1 MRIHVTGNCG
11 SGKTT
16 LAKQLQELT
25 GLPLL
30 QMDSLVWQP
39 NWQPTP
45 ADIRDKTEKEWAGE
59 AQWIIEGVSRH
70 ARKNADLIV
79 FLDFP
84 WPLCLYRALKRTWE
98 LRHSNRAELTSCSE
112 RNAFWPLLK
121 TLWLYQKTT
130 RKRIL
135 SELQDK
141 SHVRFRMPSQ
151 LARWQN
157 TVLSSGKPVVL
168 GCEGQAGNSSQRRKS

>member
-1 MRIHVTGNCG
+1 MFYLSHVI
-11 SGKTT
+11 
-16 LAKQLQELT
+16 
-25 GLPLL
+25 LPLFL
-30 QMDSLVWQP
+30 NSLTSLLFLGQAP
-39 NWQPTP
+39 
-45 ADIRDKTEKEWAGE
+45 K
-59 AQWIIEGVSRH
+59 
-70 ARKNADLIV
+70 LLV